1 MMPLEDIWENI
12 TAFYAN
18 YTTECWVVAGI
29 LVVWYCWRKI
39 RKHFRFSIPVT
50 RGEFGSVMA
59 SVAAVKEVV
68 RGSCECIL
76 SDISP
81 KIAVK
86 IQKNKVAVRIKIKAI
101 PGQNVQTLSQRIQQ
115 LTARNLQ
122 EQFGFEHIASV
133 DILVRGFHG
142 GRNKWQSLAPQFCE
156 LVPEEKSQ
164 PELVEKEEIP
174 TPTEEGTAQ
183 SAPTNEEQ

>member
-12 TAFYAN
+12 TTFYAD
-18 YTTECWVVAGI
+18 YTTECWVIAGL
-29 LVVWYCWRKI
+29 LVFWYCWRKI
-39 RKHFRFSIPVT
+39 RKHFQFSIPVAH
-50 RGEFGSVMA
+50 GEFGFIMA

-86 IQKNKVAVRIKIKAI
+86 IQKNKVSVRIKIKAI
-101 PGQNVQTLSQRIQQ
+101 PGQNVQTLSQRIQE
-115 LTARNLQ
+115 LTTRNLQ

-142 GRNKWQSLAPQFCE
+142 GRHKWQSLAPQFCE
-156 LVPEEKSQ
+156 LAPEKKSQ
-164 PELVEKEEIP
+164 PEPVEKEEI
-174 TPTEEGTAQ
+174 
-183 SAPTNEEQ
+183 SAPAEEVSTESAPNEEQ